1 MADRL
6 RHHCE
11 LDWTFCAALR
21 VALDWTYT
29 ALERQPAQAAP
40 LPQLPREH
48 PPSREDTALGI
59 PEQQADHLING
70 R

>member
-29 ALERQPAQAAP
+29 ALEGQPAQAAP
-40 LPQLPREH
+40 LPQLPREGT
-48 PPSREDTALGI
+48 SGSQDAALGI
-59 PEQQADHLING
+59 EQRPSDQSVGN
-70 R
+70 